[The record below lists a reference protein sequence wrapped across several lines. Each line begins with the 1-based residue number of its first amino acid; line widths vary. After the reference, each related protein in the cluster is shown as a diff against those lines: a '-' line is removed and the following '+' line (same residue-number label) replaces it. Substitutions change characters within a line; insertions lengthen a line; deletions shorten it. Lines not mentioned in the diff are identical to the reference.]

1 MRKIFILVLFVLIQ
15 FSCRDQKKQAEIIL
29 RHYISSKVD
38 LIRNYNIESRVALWN
53 VTMSGKESDY
63 QKMIDIELQFNRA
76 DQNAAQTF
84 SPDRLSTFSQNLFTK
99 EQDFEM
105 LRKLKFSGL
114 ITDTLL
120 DRQLNVLYQTFMGS
134 QVEVDKYKKLILD
147 ELKLWDAF
155 LSTKVEID
163 GKLCGISELD
173 SIRKN
178 TTDPSVVKKIADAFQ
193 ENGQTIAPEIIRM
206 VKNRNDFA
214 VRFGYPDFY
223 NLELEIKDQTPARIK
238 VLLEEI
244 ERQTHNKY
252 FEAKRVIDKI
262 LSKRF
267 GVPQEDMQP
276 WYYND
281 EKDSYLPKQFA
292 ETLDSLFVSTNPVK
306 LTADFFQG
314 IGIPIQDV
322 IDNSK
327 LEVTPVTR
335 NLTAVVNVDF
345 KNDIRLIGGI
355 TGTYDGMFRM
365 MHLGGHAAHYK
376 SISDDVPYLLKLP
389 NPMITE
395 GVSRYFESLAS
406 DYNWLKNE
414 VPIPDNRSKKVL
426 LVCRHIREVDLL
438 FRCRKLLVMAEFE
451 REFYQNP
458 DQDLDLLWH
467 DLNLKYLGLN
477 YPEEKGTCYWATNRY
492 ATSLTC
498 NIQNLILADIFAAQ
512 LQHAIEK
519 RVLRTT
525 TGKFRNNPAVGD
537 YLVKNLFRYG
547 NLLPWEKLIE
557 RATGETLNPKYFV
570 EGIVGNE
577 GDGQNIKQ

>member
-1 MRKIFILVLFVLIQ
+1 MRKLFIPVLFVLILL
-15 FSCRDQKKQAEIIL
+15 SCRDQKKQAEIIL

-53 VTMSGKESDY
+53 VTLSGKESDY

-76 DQNAAQTF
+76 DQNAAQAF

-147 ELKLWDAF
+147 EFKLWDTF
-155 LSTKVEID
+155 LSTKVEIAGNLYGVND
-163 GKLCGISELD
+163 LD

-178 TTDPSVVKKIADAFQ
+178 TTDPLVMKKIMDAFQ
-193 ENGQTIAPEIIRM
+193 KNGQKIAPEIIRM
-206 VKNRNDFA
+206 VKNRNEFA

-223 NLELEIKDQTPARIK
+223 SLELEIKDQTPARIK
-238 VLLEEI
+238 VLLDDV
-244 ERQTHNKY
+244 ERQTRAKY
-252 FEAKRVIDKI
+252 FEAKGVIDKI
-262 LSKRF
+262 LTKRF
-267 GVPQEDMQP
+267 RIRKEDLQP

-281 EKDSYLPKQFA
+281 EKNSYLPKQFV
-292 ETLDSLFVSTNPVK
+292 ETLDSLFVNTNPMK

-322 IDNSK
+322 IDNSE
-327 LEVTPVTR
+327 LGVTPVTR

-355 TGTYDGMFRM
+355 TNTYDGMFRM

-376 SISDDVPYLLKLP
+376 SISDNVPYLLKLP

-395 GVSRYFESLAS
+395 GVSKYFESLVT
-406 DYNWLKNE
+406 DYDWLNDEVSIPGNREKN
-414 VPIPDNRSKKVL
+414 VL

-451 REFYQNP
+451 REFYRDP

-477 YPEEKGTCYWATNRY
+477 YPEEKGSCYWATNRY

-498 NIQNLILADIFAAQ
+498 NLQNLVLADIFAAQ
-512 LQHAIEK
+512 LQHAVEK

-525 TGKFRNNPAVGD
+525 TGKFRNNPAIGD
-537 YLVKNLFRYG
+537 YLVKNLFQYG

-557 RATGETLNPKYFV
+557 KATGEALNPEYFV

-577 GDGQNIKQ
+577 TGPKDIKN